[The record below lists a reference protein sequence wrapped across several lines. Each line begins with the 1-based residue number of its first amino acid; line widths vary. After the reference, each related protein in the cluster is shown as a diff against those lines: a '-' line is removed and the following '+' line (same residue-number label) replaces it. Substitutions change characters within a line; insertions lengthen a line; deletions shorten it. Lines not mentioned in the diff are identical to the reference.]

1 MLLLLQH
8 DCDMFMIVIFLI
20 IVLSIHYAMYYVR
33 MKMSLSHKVGY
44 IFFYLVGRY
53 VRIIPLPGGL
63 VISSH
68 MVSAHQSSV
77 WLAELFVTCVYV
89 SSVSVSVGQRIVAAI
104 FGVA

>member
-20 IVLSIHYAMYYVR
+20 IVLSIHYDMYYVR
-33 MKMSLSHKVGY
+33 MKMSLSYKGY
-44 IFFYLVGRY
+44 IFFSLVGRY
-53 VRIIPLPGGL
+53 VRITPLSGGL

-77 WLAELFVTCVYV
+77 WLAELFVTCAYV
-89 SSVSVSVGQRIVAAI
+89 SSVSVSVGQRVVAAI
-104 FGVA
+104 LGVA